1 MSPNHFFM
9 CKVFLILFF
18 QINIIMM
25 VCDPFPK
32 ALFVHGIGTYKEFGV
47 IFGSEQVFI
56 TSRSSMSNK
65 ISVFFVKLQSISLFF
80 YVSLSL
86 SLSFTL
92 NLSLSTSLS
101 LYLSLSY
108 SFSLFFTLFFSLSFS
123 FSFKLFPFC
132 LCLSLGPTLLSLL
145 TFPISLQQLTSL
157 PPPPPTHTHT
167 LPSRCYVFL
176 IFLMKIIRSNILGFI
191 L

>member
-9 CKVFLILFF
+9 CKVFFILFF

-101 LYLSLSY
+101 LFLILSLYFSPSSFLSLSLSHLI
-108 SFSLFFTLFFSLSFS
+108 SFLSFS
-123 FSFKLFPFC
+123 VSLSAPLFFHSSPSP
-132 LCLSLGPTLLSLL
+132 SLFNNSPL
-145 TFPISLQQLTSL
+145 L
-157 PPPPPTHTHT
+157 PPPPPHTHT
-167 LPSRCYVFL
+167 LCHPDAMCF
-176 IFLMKIIRSNILGFI
+176 
-191 L
+191 